1 MGVERRLQEVK
12 DRDGDGFWR
21 ARPNLAAPGVSKH
34 GGRGL
39 IALCTIDSG
48 AIIDRACT
56 VEIDESQSAPLDQ
69 MRPLGDYY
77 FAHPD
82 NPRAGLMAYG
92 LMVLCNHADPA
103 NADIIWWKSP
113 TLGWMADLVARVDIA
128 PGEEITFRYR
138 CPLWF
143 EPAT

>member
-1 MGVERRLQEVK
+1 MGVERRLQEMK

-82 NPRAGLMAYG
+82 NPRAGLMA
-92 LMVLCNHADPA
+92 
-103 NADIIWWKSP
+103 
-113 TLGWMADLVARVDIA
+113 
-128 PGEEITFRYR
+128 
-138 CPLWF
+138 
-143 EPAT
+143 